1 MSISLHGVGVSRGIA
16 MGRAHI
22 LHRDQLEVS
31 EYCLKAE
38 YIVEEVR
45 RFEQAVLTA
54 RQQLRAIRDHIPP
67 ATAADI
73 AAFID
78 THLLMLEDS
87 ALTQEPARLIT
98 ERRCNAEWALK
109 IQRDA
114 LVAVF
119 EEMDDPY
126 LRTRKDDVDHVVNR
140 MQRILLNQGPMRH
153 EVPDSRLRGYI
164 VLADDLTPA
173 DTVLMQHH
181 GIAAF
186 ATEHGGPTSHTAILA
201 RSLGIPSIVGLHQ
214 ARRYVREEDLV
225 IIDGISGV
233 LLVDPD
239 PETIRYYE
247 GLQQQERVHFAEL
260 IKLKGAPAI
269 TGDGIKIC
277 LEANIELP
285 KDFES
290 VLNVGALGVGLYRTE
305 YLYMNRDRPPAEEE
319 QFQVYSQALHALQ
332 GMPIT
337 IRTLDLGADK
347 QVDSSTGRERRVLT
361 NQALGLRAVRL
372 CLKEP
377 GLFLPQLRAII
388 RASALGPVRLLIP
401 MLSNLQELYQVLAI
415 IAEIRADFRSNA
427 VLFDPDMRIGGM
439 IEVPAAALCA
449 DLFAKQLDF
458 LSIGTNDLI
467 QYTLAVDR
475 VDDEVSYLYDPVH
488 PAVLRLIRITIQA
501 ARDHKK
507 PVVMCGEMASDLRYV
522 RLLLGL
528 GLRDFSVHP
537 AVLLEVKKIINN
549 TRLEEVMSLSEQVLA
564 ASSSSEINDLL
575 GRINA
580 GLN

>member
-1 MSISLHGVGVSRGIA
+1 
-16 MGRAHI
+16 
-22 LHRDQLEVS
+22 
-31 EYCLKAE
+31 
-38 YIVEEVR
+38 
-45 RFEQAVLTA
+45 
-54 RQQLRAIRDHIPP
+54 IR
-67 ATAADI
+67 
-73 AAFID
+73 
-78 THLLMLEDS
+78 
-87 ALTQEPARLIT
+87 
-98 ERRCNAEWALK
+98 
-109 IQRDA
+109 
-114 LVAVF
+114 
-119 EEMDDPY
+119 
-126 LRTRKDDVDHVVNR
+126 
-140 MQRILLNQGPMRH
+140 
-153 EVPDSRLRGYI
+153 
-164 VLADDLTPA
+164 
-173 DTVLMQHH
+173 
-181 GIAAF
+181 
-186 ATEHGGPTSHTAILA
+186 
-201 RSLGIPSIVGLHQ
+201 
-214 ARRYVREEDLV
+214 
-225 IIDGISGV
+225 
-233 LLVDPD
+233 
-239 PETIRYYE
+239 
-247 GLQQQERVHFAEL
+247 
-260 IKLKGAPAI
+260 
-269 TGDGIKIC
+269 IC

-319 QFQVYSQALHALQ
+319 QFQVYSQALLALQ

-347 QVDSSTGRERRVLT
+347 QVDGSSGRERPVLA
-361 NQALGLRAVRL
+361 NPALGLRAVRL

-467 QYTLAVDR
+467 QYTMAVDR
-475 VDDEVSYLYDPVH
+475 VNDEVSYLYDPVH

-507 PVVMCGEMASDLRYV
+507 PVAMCGEMAGDLRYI

-549 TRLEEVMSLSEQVLA
+549 TRLAEVMPLSEQVLA